1 MASTASGALRPRGR
15 LRMVTTGG
23 QRSRR
28 RRPGQTRRAVAI
40 RSAQIGVLAALIGL
54 WALSVNQG
62 WVYHLYTAS
71 PGSTFRTMFHLFGTA
86 AFWTNFRVTMY
97 ETAMGWLIGAVAGLV
112 VGLAL
117 GRWRT
122 VASVFDPYLTFANA
136 MPKIA
141 LAPFFIL
148 WFGVGTSSKIVLA
161 VTIVFFIVEVPTQ
174 AAARQIDPDL
184 VLVVET
190 MAATHLQQFRKVVV
204 PSLVPTIFGALRLGA
219 VYALLSVVL
228 GEFVAAKLGLG
239 QALLT
244 STNNFDMPTAF
255 ALLIVLALLAVI
267 INGLL
272 GLVERRLLRWQDVAQ
287 GRGRATAVQPT
298 AQAA

>member
-1 MASTASGALRPRGR
+1 
-15 LRMVTTGG
+15 
-23 QRSRR
+23 
-28 RRPGQTRRAVAI
+28 
-40 RSAQIGVLAALIGL
+40 
-54 WALSVNQG
+54 
-62 WVYHLYTAS
+62 
-71 PGSTFRTMFHLFGTA
+71 MFHLFGTA
-86 AFWTNFRVTMY
+86 SFWADFRVTMY
-97 ETAMGWLIGAVAGLV
+97 ETTLGWLIGAAAGLL

-122 VASVFDPYLTFANA
+122 MMSVFDPYLTFANA

-148 WFGVGTSSKIVLA
+148 WFGVGTNSKIVLA
-161 VTIVFFIVEVPTQ
+161 ITIVFFIVEVPTQ

-190 MAATHLQQFRKVVV
+190 MATTPLQQFRKVVV

-228 GEFVAAKLGLG
+228 GEFMAAKLGLG

-244 STNNFDMPTAF
+244 STNNFDMATAF

-267 INGLL
+267 ISGLL
-272 GLVERRLLRWQDVAQ
+272 GLVEHRLLRWQDVGQ
-287 GRGRATAVQPT
+287 GRGRSTAMWPT
-298 AQAA
+298 SQAA